1 MVGDDDAEVFLSIE
15 GDDQSLEDEKPRLS
29 KAKKTTKEKPKII
42 ESVEQPVEEEVFD
55 GEILDAEVITQSGG
69 VYDVAWP
76 LLGMDCPDCAAKAM
90 RAISYLPQVK
100 KSIVS
105 ATSGEVRATVDLADG
120 SISEISS
127 ILHSLGHAPNVEHH
141 QLVGIS
147 AGGVARRN
155 GVEVR
160 KLEKV
165 IRLQPGIL
173 DCEID
178 SDNRI
183 LVQLVSDASSQL
195 IEARDSALD
204 VILGAAPNYVE
215 AKSAKNT
222 PRSVEIDRWRFGP
235 SNLIDSLNRKFLFT
249 LVHFDC
255 NNRSTR
261 LGIRW
266 ITNVQRSDCKY

>member
-1 MVGDDDAEVFLSIE
+1 MKFNTSLQNSFVRAVYMVGDDDAEVFLSIE
-15 GDDQSLEDEKPRLS
+15 DDDISLEDKKPRFS
-29 KAKKTTKEKPKII
+29 KAKKVTKEKPKIVKT
-42 ESVEQPVEEEVFD
+42 VETPEEEVFD
-55 GEILDAEVITQSGG
+55 GEILDAEIMTQSGG

-76 LLGMDCPDCAAKAM
+76 LLGMDCPDCASKAM
-90 RAISYLPQVK
+90 RAMSYLPQVK
-100 KSIVS
+100 TSLVS

-183 LVQLVSDASSQL
+183 LVQLVSDTSSQL

-204 VILGAAPNYVE
+204 VILGAAP
-215 AKSAKNT
+215 K
-222 PRSVEIDRWRFGP
+222 
-235 SNLIDSLNRKFLFT
+235 
-249 LVHFDC
+249 
-255 NNRSTR
+255 
-261 LGIRW
+261 
-266 ITNVQRSDCKY
+266 